1 MKFTKLT
8 SIIFASLLVLQGCGG
23 GSDDNGPTPDPQ
35 SIVDVAVANDN
46 LTTLVA
52 ALEAAGLDGILSDL
66 DNEYTVF
73 APTDDAFELLGQET
87 LDELEENLDKLKEL
101 LSYHVID
108 GKVDSSAAISS
119 AGSTVAMV
127 TGDSVGLSLDGDKL
141 LINTATVTLYIL
153 G

>member
-23 GSDDNGPTPDPQ
+23 GSDDNGPTPEPTPDPQ

-46 LTTLVA
+46 LTILVA

-87 LDELEENLDKLKEL
+87 LDELEENLDKLKDL

-119 AGSTVAMV
+119 AGFNSSH
-127 TGDSVGLSLDGDKL
+127 G
-141 LINTATVTLYIL
+141 YW
-153 G
+153 